1 MSQVPS
7 AAPLDPETLLE
18 EHGNDLYRYALS
30 RLRDAH
36 AAEDVVQET
45 FLAAL
50 ADPERF
56 RGECSAR
63 TWLTGILRHKICD
76 HLRRRCRER
85 PTEGDSELHDPV
97 CDEMFIAD
105 GHFRQPPQEWQ
116 RDPAQQAQDR
126 EFWEVYNRCLKTL
139 PARQAAAFTL
149 RELEHQEPEEVCQ
162 ELELTAT
169 NLWVLLHRARLRLR
183 ACLEQ
188 HWFT

>member
-1 MSQVPS
+1 MPQVPLTVE
-7 AAPLDPETLLE
+7 LDPETLLTA
-18 EHGNDLYRYALS
+18 HGDDLYRYALS
-30 RLRDAH
+30 RLRDPH
-36 AAEDVVQET
+36 AAEDMVQET

-56 RGECSAR
+56 RGESSPR

-85 PTEGDSELHDPV
+85 PTAGDDELHDPV
-97 CDEMFIAD
+97 CEDMFIAD
-105 GHFRQPPQEWQ
+105 GHFRHPPQEWQ
-116 RDPAQQAQDR
+116 RDPAAQAQDR
-126 EFWEVYNRCLKTL
+126 EFWEVYNRCLKSL
-139 PARQAAAFTL
+139 PSRQAAAFTL
-149 RELEHQEPEEVCQ
+149 RELEQQAPEQVCQ

-188 HWFT
+188 RWFT